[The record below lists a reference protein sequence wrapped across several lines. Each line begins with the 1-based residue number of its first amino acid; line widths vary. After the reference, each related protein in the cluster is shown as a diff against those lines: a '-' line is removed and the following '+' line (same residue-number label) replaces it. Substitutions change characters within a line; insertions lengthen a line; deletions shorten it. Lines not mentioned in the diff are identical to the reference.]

1 MLPLLARSP
10 SCRYTE
16 IMPDHF
22 DASLIQADFDR
33 LAALSREGWDHNSHY
48 HRFLL
53 KHVPVYCSKSLELG
67 CGTGTFA
74 RLLATRAQQVLAL
87 DLSPQMIRIA
97 RERSLQYANIDFQV
111 ADALS
116 WEFPHEQFDC
126 IISIATLHHLPL
138 EEMLIK
144 MKSALTVNGILLVL
158 DLYQASLADVFT
170 SLAAFPVHLVLKYHK
185 TGRFKEPQE
194 VRAAWAEHG
203 QHDSYL
209 TFSQLRHRYQA
220 ILPGAK
226 MRKHLLW
233 RYSLIWKKAPVS

>member
-1 MLPLLARSP
+1 M
-10 SCRYTE
+10 T
-16 IMPDHF
+16 DHF

-33 LAALSREGWDHNSHY
+33 LAPLSREGWDHNSHY
-48 HRFLL
+48 HRLL
-53 KHVPVYCSKSLELG
+53 LEHVPAHCSRALELG

-74 RLLATRAQQVLAL
+74 RLLATQAQQVFAL

-116 WEFPHEQFDC
+116 WEFPPEQFDC
-126 IISIATLHHLPL
+126 ISSIATLHHLPL
-138 EEMLIK
+138 EEMLVK
-144 MKSALTVNGILLVL
+144 MKSALTVNGVLLVL

-170 SLAAFPVHLVLKYHK
+170 SLAALPVHLVLKYLK

-209 TFSQLRHRYQA
+209 TFSQLRHRCQA

-233 RYSLIWKKAPVS
+233 RYSLIWKKTALS